1 MNIADVVIRDT
12 ARAGANTAARVKRGF
27 SFGKGG
33 VGDNALA
40 TLDDAHPAYSCAQ
53 TYLANRSHPSDT
65 SPMICMTGLIL
76 PHMAS
81 SIGCFVLS

>member
-1 MNIADVVIRDT
+1 MNIADVVIKDT
-12 ARAGANTAARVKRGF
+12 ARAGANTAARIKRGF

-40 TLDDAHPAYSCAQ
+40 TLDDANPAYSYVK
-53 TYLANRSHPSDT
+53 TYLANRSHPSDM
-65 SPMICMTGLIL
+65 SPITCMTGLIL